1 MLRVS
6 KACNN
11 AKQPNLIQMNKY
23 YIVGN
28 TLHEQKP
35 ENASKDAIYTVTC
48 TSIDGATEF
57 LRMLQRARLE
67 NPELK

>member
-1 MLRVS
+1 
-6 KACNN
+6 
-11 AKQPNLIQMNKY
+11 MNKY